1 MKNMNIKMTI
11 ALIPLILFLPAC
23 GKKDTAIKTTT
34 SEGRV
39 LPAPEVKTE
48 AKTAPDPILEAQK
61 RASIKVEVPGPPA
74 PKIDSQEILGAV
86 RGLQKSL
93 EADRAERADLAD
105 MDQQLGRAQ
114 KSASQ
119 AVAVAEEAVA
129 VAKGANSSWLPSLVP
144 ILFCLVLTAGS
155 FELFS
160 RTRAMHASIGEEVV
174 RRAVPRGEVSAREEA
189 PAPVA

>member
-1 MKNMNIKMTI
+1 MKNMKNMKMTV
-11 ALIPLILFLPAC
+11 ALIPLLLFIPAC
-23 GKKDTAIKTTT
+23 GKKDTAIK
-34 SEGRV
+34 
-39 LPAPEVKTE
+39 APEVKTEVKTE

-61 RASIKVEVPGPPA
+61 RDSIKVEVPGPPA
-74 PKIDSQEILGAV
+74 PKIDSQEVLGAV
-86 RGLQKSL
+86 RDLQKSL

-105 MDQQLGRAQ
+105 MAQQLGIAQ

-129 VAKGANSSWLPSLVP
+129 VAKRANSSWLPSLVP
-144 ILFCLVLTAGS
+144 ILLCLVLTAGS

-174 RRAVPRGEVSAREEA
+174 RRAVPRGEVSAPEA